1 MSHGTVVSSRT
12 AHAAPPRHDGSP
24 PNAHELQP
32 IDAQTLFPALEA
44 EHQEVRAFV
53 TSRLRLA
60 SLAREPAWVRDAM
73 ARSWPEVLAEADA
86 AA

>member
-1 MSHGTVVSSRT
+1 M
-12 AHAAPPRHDGSP
+12 AY
-24 PNAHELQP
+24 ELQP

-44 EHQEVRAFV
+44 EHQEIRAFV

-60 SLAREPAWVRDAM
+60 SLTPEPEWVREAL
-73 ARSWPEVLAEADA
+73 ARSWPAVLAEADA